1 MGSVAREGGSY
12 PEVDAQTYAAFVRF
26 ATLHFST
33 KASPVWPQ
41 LTKALALQEASM
53 PYSNIHVYEQIVKE
67 NYTEMLSDIENGR
80 TPKEDGSGYI
90 IKYDPTQASFK
101 KSMIVVTFAGMWLEA
116 IFHQFMVKNHSKNQ
130 FSKHDKDPY
139 KQKLALIGITNTAI
153 LDSAEKFQK
162 TRNELIH
169 EKAFMDKGEIKQA
182 QKEAEVAHKIIEH
195 VSANVQL

>member
-1 MGSVAREGGSY
+1 MR
-12 PEVDAQTYAAFVRF
+12 
-26 ATLHFST
+26 
-33 KASPVWPQ
+33 PVG
-41 LTKALALQEASM
+41 LINRLLAIQEASM
-53 PYSNIHVYEQIVKE
+53 PYSNILVYEQIVKE
-67 NYTEMLSDIENGR
+67 NYAEMLSDIENGR

-116 IFHQFMVKNHSKNQ
+116 IFHQIMVKNHSKNQ
-130 FSKHDKDPY
+130 FSKHDKDSY
-139 KQKLALIGITNTAI
+139 KEKLALMGITDTTI

-182 QKEAEVAHKIIEH
+182 QKEAEVGHKIIDH
-195 VSANVQL
+195 VSTNVQI